1 MKLDSLI
8 GIDPPNFS
16 EKGLALEHEV
26 IFLRVT
32 IELIDAMVNFEVL
45 DIDRNG
51 EFSEVRFKAPTH
63 HKYFGILLV
72 DFLSKIHKD
81 SLIGEKPSHVDALK
95 AVCSAPGFQNPGS
108 ADQLKFAVQE
118 LSAWLDQEVSV
129 AVWLPS
135 LSAESTLTIERQR
148 FLWMCGNVSKHN
160 LLNLSRVAAKL
171 KKHLNAS
178 GLAADE
184 SDALL
189 ALEDFYTRFHDDI
202 LLYHSSRIV
211 ELLNNVRWGIHT
223 YLRAEYERS
232 YVPGTDPGQPYRFI
246 YPNAITSSF
255 ARECYWALMNSARAQ
270 PFFPHFKAHEILL
283 RRY

>member
-1 MKLDSLI
+1 MNRISSSSDCAEQS
-8 GIDPPNFS
+8 P
-16 EKGLALEHEV
+16 EHEV
-26 IFLRVT
+26 IFLRAT
-32 IELIDAMVNFEVL
+32 IELIDALVNFEVL
-45 DIDRNG
+45 EIYCDG

-72 DFLSKIHKD
+72 DFLSNIHTD
-81 SLIGEKPSHVDALK
+81 SLLGHWPSQLDALK
-95 AVCSAPGFQNPGS
+95 AVCSAPGFQNTVS
-108 ADQLKFAVQE
+108 ADQLKLAVQE
-118 LSAWLDQEVSV
+118 FSVWLDQEVSV

-135 LSAESTLTIERQR
+135 LNTEATLTIERHR

-160 LLNLSRVAAKL
+160 LLNLSQVASKL

-178 GLAADE
+178 GLTVDE

-202 LLYHSSRIV
+202 FLYHSSRIV

-223 YLRAEYERS
+223 YLRAEYQRS
-232 YVPGTDPGQPYRFI
+232 YVPSTEPGQPHRFI
-246 YPNAITSSF
+246 YPDAITSSF
-255 ARECYWALMNSARAQ
+255 ARECYWALMNSARTQ
-270 PFFPHFKAHEILL
+270 PHFPRFKVHEVIR